1 MYDYRTCEV
10 NFQQINELLNNL
22 ANTFSERLIK
32 IVSELL
38 KPKFHERMKLRK
50 LLNVLEEKYELTEH
64 VEITLIKDHVTNE
77 ITQAN
82 KYGGYRPLF
91 EE

>member
-1 MYDYRTCEV
+1 MR
-10 NFQQINELLNNL
+10 
-22 ANTFSERLIK
+22 
-32 IVSELL
+32 
-38 KPKFHERMKLRK
+38 LRK

-82 KYGGYRPLF
+82 KYAGYRPLF